1 MIHKDQK
8 SAAMYSPLTLAYV
21 GDGIYELMVRTHIAS
36 GENMP
41 VNKLHRLATSYVAA
55 CYQSAY
61 MELLLPLLTEQE
73 MEIYKRG
80 RNAKSHT
87 SAKNMSILDYR
98 RATGLEALFGYLH
111 LTGQQ
116 QRLEELFAIICR
128 HHDDVVQ
135 QMTEQTEDE
144 KV

>member
-1 MIHKDQK
+1 MMQKDEK

-21 GDGIYELMVRTHIAS
+21 GDGVYELMVRSHIAG

-61 MELLLPLLTEQE
+61 LELLLPLLTEQE
-73 MEIYKRG
+73 MEIFKRG

-87 SAKNMSILDYR
+87 AAKNMSILDYR

-128 HHDDVVQ
+128 HHDDVVT
-135 QMTEQTEDE
+135 QMAERAQD
-144 KV
+144 